1 MKKFNYAIDL
11 FDKEEIATGEI
22 KAQDIDEARDIIMEN
37 LEKNIGIVETK

>member
-22 KAQDIDEARDIIMEN
+22 EAQDIDEARDMIIEN
-37 LEKNIGIVETK
+37 LGMNIGIVETN